1 MKLREHSIS
10 ISVHTAGRRKARLF
24 PIHKLNVKNV
34 FKKRIEWG
42 MSNKRHAHKDRLVV
56 NSAQDTRMVNEL
68 LGLSLKQCFK
78 NFKLGIARSS
88 KKDHRSYAQVVSGK
102 GDSAYSLQ
110 HKVHSNTDAQ
120 YSTSTHSLLEG
131 KYRNVHLAGNN
142 SMPTNRG
149 SNKGST
155 VCPDPVIQ
163 SHSRITPPQKQVSGS
178 SQVKRQAVTNIDN
191 ENMPISIQTDS
202 KYGRMSLRSV
212 WNLTVSNHILCVD
225 L

>member
-1 MKLREHSIS
+1 
-10 ISVHTAGRRKARLF
+10 
-24 PIHKLNVKNV
+24 
-34 FKKRIEWG
+34 

-78 NFKLGIARSS
+78 NFKIGIARSS

-131 KYRNVHLAGNN
+131 KYHNVYLAGNN
-142 SMPTNRG
+142 SMLTNRG
-149 SNKGST
+149 SEKAST
-155 VCPDPVIQ
+155 ACPDPVIQ
-163 SHSRITPPQKQVSGS
+163 SHSRITPQQKQVSGS
-178 SQVKRQAVTNIDN
+178 SQVKRQAVTSMDR
-191 ENMPISIQTDS
+191 ENMPISVQNRFQVLSDVTEECLESDS
-202 KYGRMSLRSV
+202 FQPH
-212 WNLTVSNHILCVD
+212 TLCGLVEHD
-225 L
+225 THVLVPTPDH